1 MTPRLGLTR
10 RGARRGAAV
19 LATALVASLAPAL
32 AASTTATAASSAE
45 NDPTCQAAK
54 AAQESAVELFARGCA
69 TLDEKYGDID
79 DSAAQNDQP
88 DRIAS
93 KNMALIANRP
103 KSGPFSPPPGTPGAG
118 QLDYANS
125 DLAFKGDYAFAG
137 NFQGFMVYDIS
148 NPSDPQPTTQLVC
161 PGGQGDVSV
170 YKNILVYSVDSPR
183 SDSTCNSQPSSTSV
197 PTAWEGLRIF
207 NIKDPANPK
216 YVASVRT
223 DCGSH
228 TNSLAP
234 TKDGRTLYSY
244 VSSYSPSDANV
255 NCQPPHDKIS
265 VVKIPLGQAKDSE
278 VVSTPVLFPEG
289 GNPGGNGSSNTTGC
303 HDITTYPSK
312 DIAAGAC
319 MGDGILMDISDREN
333 PVVTEQVTDTENFA
347 FWHSA
352 TWNNAGT
359 KVVFTDELGGG
370 VAPTCNEETG
380 STRGA
385 NGIYNVNK
393 DGQLVFKSYYKMP
406 RTQTNE
412 ENCVAHNGSLIPVE
426 GRDIM
431 VQAWYQG
438 GISVFDFTKSGKPVE
453 LAWFDRGPLDPAGTG
468 PFPTGSLGGSWSAY
482 WHNGKVFSNDI
493 AKGFDV
499 LNVNLP
505 LLRDA
510 KKVRAGTNNP
520 QAQTSY

>member
-1 MTPRLGLTR
+1 M
-10 RGARRGAAV
+10 
-19 LATALVASLAPAL
+19 ASLAPAL
-32 AASTTATAASSAE
+32 GLAASTSATAASSAAD
-45 NDPTCQAAK
+45 DPACQAAR
-54 AAQESAVELFARGCA
+54 AAQESAVELFARGCD
-69 TLDEKYGDID
+69 TLDDQYGAID
-79 DSAAQNDQP
+79 DSGARNDEP
-88 DRIAS
+88 GRIAS
-93 KNMALIANRP
+93 KNMGLIANRP
-103 KSGPFSPPPGTPGAG
+103 KTGPFATPDGAPGAA

-125 DLAFKGDYAFAG
+125 DLAFKGKYAFAG
-137 NFQGFMVYDIS
+137 NFQGFMIWDVS
-148 NPSDPQPTTQLVC
+148 TPSQPEAVTQLVC
-161 PGGQGDVSV
+161 PGGQGDVSI
-170 YKNILVYSVDSPR
+170 YRNLLVYSVDSPR
-183 SDSTCNSQPSSTSV
+183 TDDTCESQASNTAN

-207 NIKDPANPK
+207 NIKDPENPK
-216 YVASVRT
+216 YVAAVRT

-234 TKDGRTLYSY
+234 SQDGKTLYSY
-244 VSSYSPSDANV
+244 VSSYSPSDTNV

-265 VVKIPLGQAKDSE
+265 VVKIPLGKAADSA

-289 GNPGGNGSSNTTGC
+289 GNPGSNGSANTTGC

-333 PVVTEQVTDTENFA
+333 PVVTEQVRDTTNFA

-352 TWNNAGT
+352 TWNNEGT

-370 VAPTCNEETG
+370 VGATCNPEVG
-380 STRGA
+380 SKRGA

-393 DGQLVFKSYYKMP
+393 DGELVFKAYYKMP

-438 GISVFDFTKSGKPVE
+438 GISVFDFTRSRKPVE
-453 LAWFDRGPLDPAGTG
+453 LAWFDRGPLDEPGTPA
-468 PFPTGSLGGSWSAY
+468 FPVGSVGGSWSAY

-493 AKGFDV
+493 ALGFDV
-499 LNVNLP
+499 LDVNLP
-505 LLRDA
+505 LLDEA
-510 KKVRAGTNNP
+510 KKVRQGTNNP